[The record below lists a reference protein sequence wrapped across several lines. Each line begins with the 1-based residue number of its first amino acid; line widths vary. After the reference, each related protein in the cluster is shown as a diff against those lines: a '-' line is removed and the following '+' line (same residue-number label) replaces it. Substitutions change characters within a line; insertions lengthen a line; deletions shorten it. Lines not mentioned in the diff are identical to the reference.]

1 MKDGKVSYRGPNK
14 VAILTVIVKMSQVS
28 WSINLYSFAVSYSFA
43 TLKMIRDPCPNVF
56 LIECP

>member
-1 MKDGKVSYRGPNK
+1 MGTDCN
-14 VAILTVIVKMSQVS
+14 SQDESSS

-56 LIECP
+56 LIERP